1 MNIVT
6 SKIGSKILRIIQNN
20 KKLGLLSA
28 LVVLD
33 AALLSVNSQ
42 SGESLVNRSASLP
55 NYHEADQRIAAC
67 PKNIAKNLAKK
78 SAPGTKPAVG
88 PTPSARSSSVSAKP
102 QAPLAQTRHF
112 KKNHQIFSPN
122 FTQSTQPANK
132 PEERKR
138 PLESRYLQGAAK
150 QAAATKEKRSVEQE
164 QIRTEDAAAKIWED
178 KQNYARRA
186 VNAINFSVRQQIE
199 EQHKAASN
207 KSSGHPLSGKEEDRK
222 SVV

>member
-55 NYHEADQRIAAC
+55 NYHEADQQIAAC

-88 PTPSARSSSVSAKP
+88 PTPSAPSSSVSAKP

-138 PLESRYLQGAAK
+138 PLESR
-150 QAAATKEKRSVEQE
+150 
-164 QIRTEDAAAKIWED
+164 
-178 KQNYARRA
+178 
-186 VNAINFSVRQQIE
+186 
-199 EQHKAASN
+199 
-207 KSSGHPLSGKEEDRK
+207 
-222 SVV
+222 